1 MYHKIV
7 LKNGIRVVSEH
18 IPHIKSFSI
27 GIWITNGSRDEG
39 SKENG
44 ISHFIEHLVFKGTE
58 KRTAYDIAKEID
70 SVGGILNG
78 FTEREYTCFHAK
90 VLDQH
95 WALAIDL
102 LSDIFLNSTFD
113 LNEIARERNVVLQE
127 IKMVEDTPDDYIHDL
142 FNEVFWEGHPL
153 GYPILGKRELVS
165 SFDREGICHYFEDHY
180 RANQL
185 VISTAGS
192 FDHEKLIQRI
202 EDTFGGLQ
210 EKGEVGRG
218 TSPEPNHTMS
228 VFSKNLEQVHLC
240 LGTKGISQAHSMRF
254 AAYVL
259 NTLLGRGMSS
269 YLFQEIREKR
279 GLVYSIYSYRPA
291 YFDVGQLVV
300 YAGTEKGSS
309 GEVIR
314 LIMEQLDRLRKEMVP
329 GDELQ
334 RAKDQLKG
342 NLLLSLE
349 SSDSWMTRLAQNEI
363 YFGKH
368 ISVEEVIQ
376 GIEEVTSD
384 QVNQLAQDLFREEFL
399 CLVVLGP
406 VDRRELP
413 RDLLSFQQRG

>member
-1 MYHKIV
+1 MYHKTV
-7 LKNGIRVVSEH
+7 LKNGIRVVSEN

-39 SKENG
+39 SEENG
-44 ISHFIEHLVFKGTE
+44 ISHFIEHLIFKGTE
-58 KRTAYDIAKEID
+58 SRTAHDIAKEID

-95 WALAIDL
+95 WALAIEL
-102 LSDIFLNSTFD
+102 LSDIFLNSVFD

-142 FNEVFWEGHPL
+142 FNEVFWEGHSL
-153 GYPILGKRELVS
+153 GYPILGKKELVN
-165 SFDREGICHYFEDHY
+165 SFERESICRYFEDHY

-185 VISTAGS
+185 VISVAGS

-202 EDTFGGLQ
+202 EDAFGGLE
-210 EKGEVGRG
+210 EKVEVGRG
-218 TSPEPNHTMS
+218 TSPEPNPTMS
-228 VFSKNLEQVHLC
+228 FFSRDLEQVHLC

-254 AAYVL
+254 AGYVL

-279 GLVYSIYSYRPA
+279 GLAYSIYSYRPA

-309 GEVIR
+309 KEVIR
-314 LIMEQLDRLRKEMVP
+314 LIMEQLDRLRKERVR
-329 GDELQ
+329 GEELQ

-363 YFGKH
+363 YFGEH

-406 VDRRELP
+406 MDKRELP
-413 RDLLSFQQRG
+413 RDLLSFQQGG